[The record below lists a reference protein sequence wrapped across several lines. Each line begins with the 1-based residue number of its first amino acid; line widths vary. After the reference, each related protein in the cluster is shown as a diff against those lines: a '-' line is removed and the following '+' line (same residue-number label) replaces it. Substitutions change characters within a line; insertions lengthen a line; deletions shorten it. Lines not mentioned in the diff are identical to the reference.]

1 MGEPRV
7 RGVRGATTVDSN
19 AAEEIRAATRELLL
33 AMLKCND
40 LREQDMIS
48 IVFTATPDLDAAF
61 PAAAAREL
69 GWHFVPLLDAVEIN
83 AVGALARC
91 VRVLMHVYTDR
102 EAHGVQHVYL
112 RGARV
117 LRPDLS

>member
-102 EAHGVQHVYL
+102 EAQGVQHVYL